1 MHHNHGHT
9 IEDHGVEDHDRGLIY
24 DLSVIEQQIASRRR
38 ALQFFGGASLATLI
52 GACGGG
58 GGSSSSS
65 TGSTG
70 GTATAT
76 PTATATASP
85 TATATPTSTPTATA
99 ACVVDPTETNG
110 PYPADGTNTSSG
122 ATSNVLI
129 TSGVQRS
136 DIRSSFV
143 GSSTTIA
150 AGVLVTLKI
159 RVVNTSNSCAGL
171 AGYAVY
177 LWQCDAQGRYSLYSS
192 GITNESYLRGVQVT
206 DANGEVT
213 FTTIY
218 PACYDGRWPHMHFEV
233 FTSLAAATS
242 GRAARLV
249 GQFAMPAAS
258 NATVFNGDSRYSA
271 SIANYARVSLS
282 SDNVFGDN
290 SAAQLAQQTPTL
302 TGSVTAGYTG
312 TAVVGIAV

>member
-1 MHHNHGHT
+1 MHHHH
-9 IEDHGVEDHDRGLIY
+9 DHEVEDHDRGLIH
-24 DLSVIEQQIASRRR
+24 DLGVIEQQIANRRR

-58 GGSSSSS
+58 GGSSSG

-76 PTATATASP
+76 PTATATA
-85 TATATPTSTPTATA
+85 TATATPTATPTTTPTTA
-99 ACVVDPTETNG
+99 ACVTDPTETNG

-143 GSSTTIA
+143 GSSTTTA

-159 RVVNTSNSCAGL
+159 KIVNTNNACAGL
-171 AGYAVY
+171 AGYAIY

-218 PACYDGRWPHMHFEV
+218 PGCYDGRWPHMHFEV

-249 GQFAMPAAS
+249 GQFAMPAAV
-258 NATVFNGDSRYSA
+258 NTTVFNGDSRYSA
-271 SIANYARVSLS
+271 SVSNYARITLS

-302 TGSVTAGYTG
+302 TGSVSAGYTG
-312 TAVVGIAV
+312 TATVGIAI